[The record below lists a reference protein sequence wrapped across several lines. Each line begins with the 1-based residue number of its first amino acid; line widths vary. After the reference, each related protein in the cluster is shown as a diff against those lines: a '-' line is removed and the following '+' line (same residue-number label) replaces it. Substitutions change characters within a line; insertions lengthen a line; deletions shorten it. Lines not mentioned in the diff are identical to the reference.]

1 MPEGASASAHVVR
14 RSETTVAAVG
24 ATENLTVAYRRTNC
38 ELMRAHAFACISR
51 RAIQLAS

>member
-24 ATENLTVAYRRTNC
+24 ATENLTVAYRQTNC